1 MNLFFVN
8 TCAVTL
14 NKTSVLFI
22 GLVKNYKG
30 AINSLE
36 ANDSTTA
43 IYNFEFNQWTLQDYL
58 TYKDIKEAS
67 NIRNTFFYVPFHVQC
82 LNFISGRNPSSLYS
96 IHTRTFLR
104 NDSR

>member
-67 NIRNTFFYVPFHVQC
+67 NIRNVCFCGPFYVQC
-82 LNFISGRNPSSLYS
+82 INLILGRNPSRLYS
-96 IHTRTFLR
+96 IHPRTFMR

>member
-43 IYNFEFNQWTLQDYL
+43 IYNFEFNQWTPQDY
-58 TYKDIKEAS
+58 
-67 NIRNTFFYVPFHVQC
+67 
-82 LNFISGRNPSSLYS
+82 
-96 IHTRTFLR
+96 
-104 NDSR
+104 